1 MNLDIAHVVVG
12 TFAALVALQ
21 YLLIG
26 LYVVPRL
33 GAIADRRTNHFLAAQ
48 WGAMFFFV
56 GCGLTHV
63 GITVHTFTQDVAGY
77 GNVLHLAIAHIM
89 PHVLQLAG
97 GATFI
102 YIVHSKMDVRFA
114 EKGWKMMQDE
124 KDELLK
130 RLQHVATHDPLTG
143 LLNRGA
149 FDEQVCRHVD
159 FCDRYGQ
166 QGGVLYLDLDGFKAA
181 NDAFGHKIGD
191 EILGKVAKVLTAATR
206 RTDDVGRL
214 GGDEFAVL
222 LREAGPKELE
232 GTAERI
238 VREIGMVR
246 APTKVGASVG
256 VASSVRYGQR
266 VVDAA
271 DEAMYRAKRAGGF
284 RYAVAGA

>member
-1 MNLDIAHVVVG
+1 
-12 TFAALVALQ
+12 
-21 YLLIG
+21 
-26 LYVVPRL
+26 
-33 GAIADRRTNHFLAAQ
+33 
-48 WGAMFFFV
+48 
-56 GCGLTHV
+56 
-63 GITVHTFTQDVAGY
+63 
-77 GNVLHLAIAHIM
+77 
-89 PHVLQLAG
+89 
-97 GATFI
+97 
-102 YIVHSKMDVRFA
+102 
-114 EKGWKMMQDE
+114 MQDE